1 MSQFL
6 WGVNPT
12 QVDTTA
18 QFTLG
23 TECRDPRTRS
33 LGQNMLRYV
42 KSNAAIA
49 INQALT
55 IDNTD
60 ETNEPHA
67 MVATTATGQPIMGIA
82 HVAIASGSFGWV
94 TIKGHTPCNVN
105 AAVSAGA
112 LLGSSGTAGKL
123 DTLATQ
129 GAALIAA
136 QQACRVT
143 TIDSSAGSGTVD
155 VFVTL

>member
-1 MSQFL
+1 MSEFL

-23 TECRDPRTRS
+23 TEAKDTRTRS
-33 LGQNMLRYV
+33 FPQNMIRYV
-42 KSNAAIA
+42 KSNAAITV
-49 INQALT
+49 NQAVTL
-55 IDNTD
+55 DLTD

-67 MVATTATGQPIMGIA
+67 VVATTATGQPIHGIA

-94 TIKGHTPCNVN
+94 TIKGSTPINVN

-155 VFVTL
+155 AFITL

>member
-23 TECRDPRTRS
+23 TECRDPRTRTFP
-33 LGQNMLRYV
+33 QNIIRYV

-49 INQALT
+49 INAALT
-55 IDNTD
+55 NDLTD

-67 MVATTATGQPIMGIA
+67 VVATTATGQPLNGIA

-94 TIKGHTPCNVN
+94 TIKGTTPVLVN
-105 AAVSAGA
+105 AAVTAGA
-112 LLGSSGTAGKL
+112 LMASSGTAGKV
-123 DTLATQ
+123 DTVATQ

-136 QQACRVT
+136 QQACRITV
-143 TIDSSAGSGTVD
+143 IDSSAGSGTVD
-155 VFVTL
+155 CFITL

>member
-1 MSQFL
+1 MSEFI

-23 TECRDPRTRS
+23 TEAKDTRTRS
-33 LGQNMLRYV
+33 FPQNIIRYV
-42 KSNAAIA
+42 KSNAAIT

-55 IDNTD
+55 NDLTD

-67 MVATTATGQPIMGIA
+67 VVATTATGQPINGIA

-94 TIKGHTPCNVN
+94 TIKGQVPINVN
-105 AAVSAGA
+105 AAVGAGV

-129 GAALIAA
+129 GAAVIAA

-143 TIDSSAGSGTVD
+143 TMDSSAGSGTVD
-155 VFVTL
+155 AFVTL